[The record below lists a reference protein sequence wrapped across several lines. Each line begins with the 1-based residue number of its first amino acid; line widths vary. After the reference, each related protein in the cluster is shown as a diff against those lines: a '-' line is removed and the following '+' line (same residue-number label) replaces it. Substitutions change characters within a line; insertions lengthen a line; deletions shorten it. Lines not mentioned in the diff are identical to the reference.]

1 MRDLIQSA
9 MWFVGLGFLVLAGV
23 REAVNLVIA
32 YGRRRGRRTSP
43 VMMVPEVLVVLGLMA
58 LNVGQATW
66 FLPAVGIGAV
76 LVAVDVTSWFWP
88 APEQRG

>member
-1 MRDLIQSA
+1 MREVIQSA
-9 MWFVGLGFLVLAGV
+9 MWFVGTGFLVLAGV
-23 REAVNLVIA
+23 LVAVNLVIA

-43 VMMVPEVLVVLGLMA
+43 VMVVPEVLVVLGLMA

-66 FLPAVGIGAV
+66 FLPAVGISAV

-88 APEQRG
+88 ASAPRG